1 MDINAIKQKITE
13 KTLKVGVFGLGRIG
27 LPTALMFAK
36 GGYHVFGYDINADL
50 IEDLKLK
57 KTFVDEPGLPEILN
71 KAVDGGMITFS
82 NDYVKTIM
90 ESDVIVIC
98 VPTPVTI
105 HKIPD
110 YRAIKDVA
118 QKIGEHLSPGKIVIN
133 ESSVSPTTI
142 ETIITPIIE
151 KAGKLKVNQDFGV
164 CSCPERADPGKI
176 VDNFNKVA
184 RIVGGSSWEI
194 GQAIVEL
201 YRNITDAEIVQ
212 VSTPGTANAV
222 KLTENIF
229 RDVNIAL
236 MNEFAVLYERLG
248 IDIKEVIKGAST
260 KYNFQ
265 PHYPGPGVGGPC
277 LPANPYYI
285 IEDAQKVDYIPFL
298 IRVSREIND
307 RMPQYVLEMVI
318 NALNYVGLCLKGAKI
333 AVLGLSYKANVRD
346 VQISPALKVVEY
358 LVKNSAD
365 VKVWDPYY
373 AGEKVNGFEV
383 CQNFDEA
390 VVDAQCLV
398 VLTDHKE
405 FLSLNFA
412 DLKKKMV
419 EPFILVDSRNIFER
433 FQLPTGTIYCG
444 VGRKIQQIREKL

>member
-1 MDINAIKQKITE
+1 MDLNLIKQKITE
-13 KTLKVGVFGLGRIG
+13 KTLHIGVFGLGRIG
-27 LPTALMFAK
+27 LPTALMFTK
-36 GGYHVFGYDINADL
+36 GGYKVIGYDINTNLLD
-50 IEDLKLK
+50 DLKQK
-57 KTFVDEPGLPEILN
+57 KTFIDEPGLPDILTS
-71 KAVDGGMITFS
+71 AVDNGFISFTNNYQQTIT
-82 NDYVKTIM
+82 D
-90 ESDVIVIC
+90 SDIIVIC
-98 VPTPVTI
+98 VPTPVTA

-110 YRAIKDVA
+110 YTAIKDVA
-118 QKIGEHLSPGKIVIN
+118 RKIGEHLTPNKIIIN

-142 ETIITPIIE
+142 ETILTPIIE
-151 KAGKLKVNQDFGV
+151 QASNLKVNVDFGV

-194 GQAIVEL
+194 GKIIVDL
-201 YRNITDAEIVQ
+201 YKTITDAEIIQ

-248 IDIKEVIKGAST
+248 IDIKEVIRGAST

-307 RMPQYVLEMVI
+307 RMPQYVLEMII
-318 NALNYVGLCLKGAKI
+318 NALNFVGLCLNGSTI
-333 AVLGLSYKANVRD
+333 TVLGLSYKANVRD
-346 VQISPALKVVEY
+346 IQISPALRVVEY
-358 LVKNSAD
+358 LQKQSAIVKI
-365 VKVWDPYY
+365 WDPYY
-373 AGEKVNGFEV
+373 VGEEVNGFEV
-383 CQNFDEA
+383 SANFDEA
-390 VVDAQCLV
+390 IENSQCLV
-398 VLTDHKE
+398 VLTDHQE
-405 FLSLNFA
+405 FLSLKFVHIKQVMA
-412 DLKKKMV
+412 T
-419 EPFILVDSRNIFER
+419 PFIVVDSRNIYDP
-433 FQLPTGTIYCG
+433 FQLPVDTVYCG
-444 VGRKIQQIREKL
+444 VGRKIQRIGK

>member
-1 MDINAIKQKITE
+1 MDLTTIKQKITE
-13 KTLKVGVFGLGRIG
+13 KTLRIGVFGLGRIG

-36 GGYHVFGYDINADL
+36 GGYHVIGYDINADL
-50 IEDLKLK
+50 LADLKEK
-57 KTFVDEPGLPEILN
+57 KTFIDEPGLPDILN
-71 KAVDGGMITFS
+71 SAVDQGFIVFS
-82 NDYVKTIM
+82 NDYSHTIH

-98 VPTPVTI
+98 VPTPVTA

-110 YRAIKDVA
+110 YTAIKDVS
-118 QKIGEHLSPGKIVIN
+118 QKIGENLTPNKIIIN

-142 ETIITPIIE
+142 ETILTPIIE
-151 KAGKLKVNQDFGV
+151 KASNMKVNADFGV

-194 GQAIVEL
+194 GQVIVEL
-201 YRNITDAEIVQ
+201 YKNITDAEIVQ

-307 RMPQYVLEMVI
+307 RMPQYVLEMII
-318 NALNYVGLCLKGAKI
+318 NALNFVGLCLNGSTI
-333 AVLGLSYKANVRD
+333 TVLGLSYKANVRD
-346 VQISPALKVVEY
+346 VQISPALRVVEY
-358 LVKNSAD
+358 LQKQSAIVKI
-365 VKVWDPYY
+365 WDPYY
-373 AGEKVNGFEV
+373 VGEKVNGFEV
-383 CQNFDEA
+383 SANFDETIENS
-390 VVDAQCLV
+390 QCLV

-412 DLKKKMV
+412 QLKQVMAK
-419 EPFILVDSRNIFER
+419 PLIIVDSRNIYDP
-433 FQLPTGTIYCG
+433 FQLPTGTVYCG
-444 VGRKIQQIREKL
+444 VGRKIQQIK

>member
-1 MDINAIKQKITE
+1 MDIQAIQNKIDS
-13 KTLKVGVFGLGRIG
+13 KTLQVAVFGLGRIG

-36 GGYHVFGYDINADL
+36 GGYHVIGYDINSQLLKDL
-50 IEDLKLK
+50 AQKN
-57 KTFVDEPGLPEILN
+57 TFIDEPGLPEILSD
-71 KAVDGGMITFS
+71 AVDS
-82 NDYVKTIM
+82 NAIEFTTSFEDAVEKG
-90 ESDVIVIC
+90 DVIVIC
-98 VPTPVTI
+98 VPTPVNE

-110 YRAIKDVA
+110 YTAINDVA
-118 QKIGEHLSPGKIVIN
+118 AKIGAKLTPNKLIIN

-142 ETIITPIIE
+142 DTIIIPIIE
-151 KAGKLKVNQDFGV
+151 RASQMKVNEEFGV

-184 RIVGGSSWEI
+184 RIVGGSSWAI
-194 GQAIVEL
+194 GELIVRL
-201 YRNITDAEIVQ
+201 YKNITEAEIVQ

-248 IDIKEVIKGAST
+248 IDIKEVIKGSST

-298 IRVSREIND
+298 IRVSREVND
-307 RMPQYVLEMVI
+307 RMPQYVLDLII
-318 NALNYVGLCLKGAKI
+318 NALNYVGLGLKSTKI
-333 AVLGLSYKANVRD
+333 AVLGISYKANVRD
-346 VQISPALKVVEY
+346 VQISPAMKVIEY
-358 LVKNSAD
+358 LKKQFAD
-365 VKVWDPYY
+365 VSVWDPYY
-373 AGEKVNGFEV
+373 ASEPLDTFTVAKTME
-383 CQNFDEA
+383 DA
-390 VVDAQCLV
+390 VKDARCVV

-405 FLSLNFA
+405 FLGLNFQA
-412 DLKKKMV
+412 LQQLVGEKLV
-419 EPFILVDSRNIFER
+419 LVDSRNIYET
-433 FQLPTGTIYCG
+433 FQLPKGTIYCG
-444 VGRKIQQIREKL
+444 VGRNIQEI